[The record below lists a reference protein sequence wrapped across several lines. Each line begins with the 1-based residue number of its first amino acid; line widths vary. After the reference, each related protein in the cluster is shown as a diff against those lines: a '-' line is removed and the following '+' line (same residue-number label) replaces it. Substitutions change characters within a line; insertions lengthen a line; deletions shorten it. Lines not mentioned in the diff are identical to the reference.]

1 MCILFLNNCLNARE
15 ESVQHVLT
23 SRLPLRLKAFKYF
36 VSKWIYHKPK
46 NYYLD
51 NYLVIP
57 TIKIYEKHQ
66 KKKEQ
71 TLSMMMTEEE
81 KQESKEGNPEKQKW
95 EKAIKPL
102 ITSMGSAF
110 SLPCP

>member
-1 MCILFLNNCLNARE
+1 
-15 ESVQHVLT
+15 
-23 SRLPLRLKAFKYF
+23 
-36 VSKWIYHKPK
+36 
-46 NYYLD
+46 
-51 NYLVIP
+51 
-57 TIKIYEKHQ
+57 
-66 KKKEQ
+66 
-71 TLSMMMTEEE
+71 MMMTEEE